1 MIKSCVQKQGIKV
14 CHAEY
19 TIYKI
24 AYPNVQAL
32 EKDSVV
38 FK

>member
-1 MIKSCVQKQGIKV
+1 MPCS
-14 CHAEY
+14 EY

-24 AYPNVQAL
+24 VYPKVQAL

-38 FK
+38 FKQLDL